1 MGRVAGPPSKSAEVR
16 AWKRTVAFERR
27 RRADEPPTPMLAVPS
42 ASRRQ
47 HALLWAI
54 DCKGGELVVGRKGC
68 PPYTRDMR
76 ELVRCGML
84 RLTRRHQLGIGLNV
98 LVMTDRGRALI
109 RRMPLDNAAVG
120 YVVNALESDTL
131 R

>member
-16 AWKRTVAFERR
+16 AWKRAVAFERR

-54 DCKGGELVVGRKGC
+54 DCKGGELVVGSKGC

-84 RLTRRHQLGIGLNV
+84 RLTRRRQAGNGMNV
-98 LVMTDRGRALI
+98 LVITDRGRALA
-109 RRMPLDNAAVG
+109 RKAPSDDTTVG
-120 YVVNALESDTL
+120 YIVNAFETDSL